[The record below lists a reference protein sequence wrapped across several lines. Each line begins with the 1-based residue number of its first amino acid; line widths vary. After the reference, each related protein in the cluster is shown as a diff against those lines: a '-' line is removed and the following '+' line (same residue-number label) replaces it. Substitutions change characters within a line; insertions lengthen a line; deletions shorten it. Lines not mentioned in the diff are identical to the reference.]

1 MLYRIINNEIKILKL
16 RYEYAFSSA
25 KILEGFMVS
34 LQDLNL
40 TYDFESPLCMFSRE
54 MSLESSPL
62 HSTVSVVFPQ
72 CVMAWP

>member
-1 MLYRIINNEIKILKL
+1 MLYRIINNEINILKL
-16 RYEYAFSSA
+16 RYEHTFSSA
-25 KILEGFMVS
+25 GILMRDLWSS

-62 HSTVSVVFPQ
+62 HSTVSVVFRQ
-72 CVMAWP
+72 WVMA